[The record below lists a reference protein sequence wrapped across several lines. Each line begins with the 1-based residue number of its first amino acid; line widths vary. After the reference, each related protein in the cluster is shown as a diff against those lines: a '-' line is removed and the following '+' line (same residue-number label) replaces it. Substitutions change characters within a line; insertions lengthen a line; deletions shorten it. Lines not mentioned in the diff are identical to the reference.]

1 MGIRELI
8 WTLAA
13 ITPSAIGLFVLLML
27 ALMAVQIIARGV
39 KPPEER

>member
-1 MGIRELI
+1 MIREFI

-13 ITPSAIGLFVLLML
+13 ITPSAVGLFVLLML
-27 ALMAVQIIARGV
+27 AWMAIQIIGRGV